1 MAYVATQMD
10 LQIIIVSEVRH
21 RVTNTR
27 CHLYVESKNTDTN
40 ELIHK
45 TETDS
50 DTQHKRY

>member
-1 MAYVATQMD
+1 MPSAPTRMD
-10 LQIIIVSEVRH
+10 PEIIIVSEVRH